1 MAGNSWGSAEFIG
14 LGFLSFSTIILVEM
28 LGSPFMK
35 NISIICGLVVGCIV
49 SGATGY
55 ISDSTIKSAPAIT
68 FLWVKTFKIGVYA
81 PAILPMLA
89 VYSTLPLV
97 TIPTEF

>member
-1 MAGNSWGSAEFIG
+1 MR
-14 LGFLSFSTIILVEM
+14 
-28 LGSPFMK
+28 

-55 ISDSTIKSAPAIT
+55 MSSSTIKSAPAIT
-68 FLWVKTFKIGVYA
+68 FLWVHTFKLGVYP

-89 VYSTLPLV
+89 VYGAPSLFLLHLKV
-97 TIPTEF
+97 FVLMVHVYSFARYGSYW

>member
-1 MAGNSWGSAEFIG
+1 
-14 LGFLSFSTIILVEM
+14 
-28 LGSPFMK
+28 MK
-35 NISIICGLVVGCIV
+35 NISIICGLVMGCIV

-55 ISDSTIKSAPAIT
+55 IDGSTIKSAPAIT

-89 VYSTLPLV
+89 VYSMLFFLLILRPLLRIV
-97 TIPTEF
+97 